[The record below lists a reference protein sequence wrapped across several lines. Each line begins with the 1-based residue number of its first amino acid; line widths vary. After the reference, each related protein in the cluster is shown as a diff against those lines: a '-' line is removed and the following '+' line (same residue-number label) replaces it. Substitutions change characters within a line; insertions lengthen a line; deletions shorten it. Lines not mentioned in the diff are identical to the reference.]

1 MECPADE
8 SLALANFTKLPPSH
22 QMYYSKWIEEAKTTS
37 TLTNRI
43 AKAVNALSKNMN
55 VGAII

>member
-1 MECPADE
+1 MECLAAEP
-8 SLALANFTKLPPSH
+8 LALANFTKLPPSH